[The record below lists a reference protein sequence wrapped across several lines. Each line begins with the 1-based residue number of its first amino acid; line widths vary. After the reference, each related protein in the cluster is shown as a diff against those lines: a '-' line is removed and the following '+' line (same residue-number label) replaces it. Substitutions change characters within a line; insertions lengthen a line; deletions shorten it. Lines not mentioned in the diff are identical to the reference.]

1 MKTTKEQIRKLIDEI
16 NRHDYQYHSLDKP
29 LISDDEYDGLFN
41 KLLQLEKE
49 YPDEVLPESP
59 TQRVGSEPIGSFNQV
74 EHSKPMLSLEN
85 AFIDDELDSF
95 DKRIGDKIGTTDPIV
110 YVSEPKIDGVAINL
124 KYLNGSL
131 DVATTR
137 GDGFFGEDVTH
148 NIKTIKSIPLKL
160 VNTKPPSL
168 IEVRGEVFISK
179 SDFKQ
184 MNDDLITQSLKPFA
198 NPRNAAAGSIR
209 QLDPK
214 ITNKRPLKFIAHGY
228 GLIDL
233 DQPLETYYEVIQFIN
248 TLGLPISKELNLC
261 MNINDCKKYY
271 ERILNIRETLDYEI
285 DGVVYKVNNINDQD
299 KLGFVSR
306 APRWAIAHKFSSG
319 QVETTITDI
328 EFQVGRTG
336 ALTPVAKLKPVIVS
350 GVTVSNATLHNMDE
364 IKRKD
369 IRIGDSVFIRRAG
382 DVIPEVVKIILKK
395 RPSSS
400 KNIQP
405 PKVCPSCGSPAT
417 REDGE
422 AAYKCSGGLK
432 CKAQLREYLKHF
444 VSRKAFDIDGL
455 GEKIIDQLLENQL
468 VNSTSDFFNLN
479 IEDIV
484 NLERM
489 AEKSSINL
497 ISSINNAKQ
506 IDFNRFIYGLGINDV
521 GETTAKTLANQYKN
535 IDELIQTTTNEL
547 ETINDIGPIVA
558 NNIFDFFKNESNI
571 KNINQLFKLGVIIKY
586 PNHINNNGP
595 LSGQTFVITGKLE
608 NQSRESAEKSIEG
621 LGGSVTSSISKNTNN
636 LIVGDKPGSK
646 LKKAQKL
653 NINIINEIN
662 FEKIIDDA
670 RKRSQ

>member
-1 MKTTKEQIRKLIDEI
+1 
-16 NRHDYQYHSLDKP
+16 
-29 LISDDEYDGLFN
+29 
-41 KLLQLEKE
+41 
-49 YPDEVLPESP
+49 
-59 TQRVGSEPIGSFNQV
+59 
-74 EHSKPMLSLEN
+74 
-85 AFIDDELDSF
+85 
-95 DKRIGDKIGTTDPIV
+95 
-110 YVSEPKIDGVAINL
+110 
-124 KYLNGSL
+124 
-131 DVATTR
+131 
-137 GDGFFGEDVTH
+137 
-148 NIKTIKSIPLKL
+148 
-160 VNTKPPSL
+160 
-168 IEVRGEVFISK
+168 
-179 SDFKQ
+179 
-184 MNDDLITQSLKPFA
+184 
-198 NPRNAAAGSIR
+198 
-209 QLDPK
+209 
-214 ITNKRPLKFIAHGY
+214 
-228 GLIDL
+228 
-233 DQPLETYYEVIQFIN
+233 
-248 TLGLPISKELNLC
+248 
-261 MNINDCKKYY
+261 
-271 ERILNIRETLDYEI
+271 
-285 DGVVYKVNNINDQD
+285 
-299 KLGFVSR
+299 
-306 APRWAIAHKFSSG
+306 
-319 QVETTITDI
+319 
-328 EFQVGRTG
+328 
-336 ALTPVAKLKPVIVS
+336 
-350 GVTVSNATLHNMDE
+350 
-364 IKRKD
+364 
-369 IRIGDSVFIRRAG
+369 
-382 DVIPEVVKIILKK
+382 
-395 RPSSS
+395 
-400 KNIQP
+400 
-405 PKVCPSCGSPAT
+405 
-417 REDGE
+417 
-422 AAYKCSGGLK
+422 
-432 CKAQLREYLKHF
+432 
-444 VSRKAFDIDGL
+444 L

>member
-74 EHSKPMLSLEN
+74 EHSKPMLSLDN

-271 ERILNIRETLDYEI
+271 ERILNIRDTLDYEI

-405 PKVCPSCGSPAT
+405 PKACPSCGSPAT

>member
-16 NRHDYQYHSLDKP
+16 NHHDYQYHSLDKP

-160 VNTKPPSL
+160 VSTKPPSL

-209 QLDPK
+209 QHDPK

-233 DQPLETYYEVIQFIN
+233 NQPLETYYEVIQFIN

-400 KNIQP
+400 KNIKP

-444 VSRKAFDIDGL
+444 VSRKAFDIEGL

-521 GETTAKTLANQYKN
+521 GETTARTLANQYRN

-608 NQSRESAEKSIEG
+608 NHSRESAEKSIEG